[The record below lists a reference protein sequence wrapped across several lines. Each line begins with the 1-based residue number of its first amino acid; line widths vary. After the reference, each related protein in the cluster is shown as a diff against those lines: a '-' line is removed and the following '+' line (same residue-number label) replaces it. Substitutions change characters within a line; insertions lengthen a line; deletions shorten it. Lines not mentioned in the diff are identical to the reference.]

1 MSAESAFRLSK
12 SPWMRI
18 GIAVMAMVL
27 AATASLCPA
36 SDDPVAAE
44 RSRALLDD
52 PMASDALVHVLRY
65 HFAKDDGEGGFGWW
79 LRLPFPVRA
88 RQALV
93 PKVRF
98 WRNRL
103 EFLRDS
109 QRRDAAACA
118 VSGGMVLR
126 DPLIDE
132 ESRLVETRRLE
143 QCRRAAPTS
152 DRLAP

>member
-1 MSAESAFRLSK
+1 
-12 SPWMRI
+12 MRI
-18 GIAVMAMVL
+18 AITVMALTLAVMAG
-27 AATASLCPA
+27 LCPA
-36 SDDPVAAE
+36 SDDPVAVE

-103 EFLRDS
+103 EFMRDA
-109 QRRDAAACA
+109 QRRDAAACT
-118 VSGGMVLR
+118 VSGAMVLR

-143 QCRRAAPTS
+143 QCRSAAS
-152 DRLAP
+152 AAD